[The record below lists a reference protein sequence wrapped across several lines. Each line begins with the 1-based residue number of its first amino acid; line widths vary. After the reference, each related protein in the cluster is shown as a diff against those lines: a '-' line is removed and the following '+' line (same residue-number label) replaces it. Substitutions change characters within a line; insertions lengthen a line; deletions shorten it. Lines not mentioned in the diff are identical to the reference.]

1 MRIVAISIISVALLT
16 ACGSDKKE
24 KEEKKAD
31 TVIKT
36 EVKSTNVGDLTIAY
50 YDVERMA
57 EGFEYFKK
65 TMAQLEKE
73 GRELEKNVQYWQS
86 QGQEAAMRMQQGT
99 QNGTLT
105 SADMDA
111 LDRKYKQAE
120 KNIRSLESN
129 YMEFQQKQAELSQV
143 FENKLSKAAEDFSKA
158 NGIKL
163 LLARAPG
170 SGIVYIEEGFDVSDS
185 FIQYLNARQEEFDQF
200 TGSEDKK

>member
-1 MRIVAISIISVALLT
+1 MRIVAISIISVGLLT
-16 ACGSDKKE
+16 ACGSDKAE
-24 KEEKKAD
+24 KEEKKED

-36 EVKSTNVGDLTIAY
+36 EVKSTNAGDLTIAY

-65 TMAQLEKE
+65 TMAELEKE

-86 QGQEAAMRMQQGT
+86 QGQEAAVKMQQGM
-99 QNGTLT
+99 QSGTLT
-105 SADMDA
+105 AGEEKA
-111 LDRKYKQAE
+111 LDNKYKQAE
-120 KNIRSLESN
+120 KNIRSLESS
-129 YMEFQQKQAELSQV
+129 YMAFQQKQAELSTV

-170 SGIVYIEEGFDVSDS
+170 SGIVYIEEGFDVTDS
-185 FIQYLNARQEEFDQF
+185 FIQYLNARQDEFDQF
-200 TGSEDKK
+200 TKTDDKK